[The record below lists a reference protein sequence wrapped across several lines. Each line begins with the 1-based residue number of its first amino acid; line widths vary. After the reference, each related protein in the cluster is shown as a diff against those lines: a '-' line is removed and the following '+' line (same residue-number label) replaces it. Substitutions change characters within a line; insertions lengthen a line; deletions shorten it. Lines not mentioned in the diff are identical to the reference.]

1 MGRGRRKKK
10 IAHDVAITGIADKG
24 QAVGRD
30 KEGMVYFVTGAVP
43 GDVVDVWVKRK
54 KNSFK
59 QGVVEAFKKYSD
71 ERVDAFCTHFGD
83 CGGCKW
89 QYLDYASQLKYKEA
103 SIIDAF
109 ERIGHLDVKEK
120 RAILGCDRTEQY
132 RNKMEYSFSSRRWVP
147 QEELDT
153 GEEVNFGPATGF
165 HKAGAFN
172 MVVQIEKCHLQDDLS
187 NKIRNFVHQLSLDQ
201 EWTFYNPRE
210 HVGLLR
216 NLMVRNT
223 TLGEWMVV
231 MIFGEDEKENID
243 TFMTALTT
251 EFPDLT
257 SVYYVLNKKM
267 NDSTSDLPF
276 IHYKGET
283 KITEQLGHIK
293 YKIGPKSFFQTNT
306 YQAKRL
312 YDQIVE
318 LADLKGEELV
328 YDLYTGLGSI
338 ALYVAD
344 KCKKV
349 IGIEEIAPAIDDA
362 NYNKELN
369 DVTNAEF
376 LVGDCKEVFN
386 ADFVAKYGQA
396 DLVIVDPP
404 RAGLH
409 KDVTLMLANTGVEKI
424 IYVSCN
430 PSTQARDIALL
441 HEKYSVELIQP
452 VDMFPHTHH
461 IENIA
466 VLKKR

>member
-1 MGRGRRKKK
+1 
-10 IAHDVAITGIADKG
+10 
-24 QAVGRD
+24 
-30 KEGMVYFVTGAVP
+30 
-43 GDVVDVWVKRK
+43 
-54 KNSFK
+54 
-59 QGVVEAFKKYSD
+59 
-71 ERVDAFCTHFGD
+71 
-83 CGGCKW
+83 
-89 QYLDYASQLKYKEA
+89 
-103 SIIDAF
+103 
-109 ERIGHLDVKEK
+109 
-120 RAILGCDRTEQY
+120 
-132 RNKMEYSFSSRRWVP
+132 MEYSFSSRRWVP

-430 PSTQARDIALL
+430 PSTQARVDIF
-441 HEKYSVELIQP
+441 Y
-452 VDMFPHTHH
+452 
-461 IENIA
+461 
-466 VLKKR
+466 